1 MKKYYNVAYTVVVWL
16 PISSIGGL
24 VEMILI
30 GVFYNG
36 DLIDKIA
43 MCTACLC
50 VTITALTVLI
60 LLNDEFAVTYYDDEK
75 IIQKSFFKRKQ
86 IKYEDIKEIYVSG
99 DCIYF
104 TSKEYNL
111 KFDEKEKKYKVSREI
126 YKTLK
131 HEIMIMI
138 SSDAVFLKN
147 INLENIKVHIF
158 KHRPSVDKYLKP

>member
-1 MKKYYNVAYTVVVWL
+1 MKRYKNIAYTVVVSL
-16 PISSIGGL
+16 PISCVGCL
-24 VEMILI
+24 VGIIL
-30 GVFYNG
+30 GCVFYNG
-36 DLIDKIA
+36 DLIGAIS
-43 MCTACLC
+43 MC
-50 VTITALTVLI
+50 ITLSYVIILSFTVLI
-60 LLNDEFAVTYYDDEK
+60 LLNDDFAITYYDDEK
-75 IIQKSFFKRKQ
+75 IIQKAFFKRKQ

>member
-16 PISSIGGL
+16 PISCIGYL
-24 VEMILI
+24 AWIILRC
-30 GVFYNG
+30 VFYNG
-36 DLIDKIA
+36 DLIDTIV
-43 MCTACLC
+43 MC
-50 VTITALTVLI
+50 ITFSFIIIMALTVLI
-60 LLNDEFAVTYYDDEK
+60 LKKDEYIVTYYDDEK
-75 IIQKSFFKRKQ
+75 IIQKSFLKRKQ

-99 DCIYF
+99 DFIYF

>member
-1 MKKYYNVAYTVVVWL
+1 MKKYYNLAFTANVYL

-24 VEMILI
+24 VAIILI
-30 GVFYNG
+30 SVFYNG

-43 MCTACLC
+43 MCTALSF
-50 VTITALTVLI
+50 VIIMIFALLI
-60 LLNDEFAVTYYDDEK
+60 LLNDELAVTYYDHEK
-75 IIQKSFFKRKQ
+75 IIQKAFFKRKQ

-99 DCIYF
+99 SYIYI

-111 KFDEKEKKYKVSREI
+111 ELEEKGFKLQRKINKI
-126 YKTLK
+126 LK
-131 HEIMIMI
+131 NEVIIMI

-158 KHRPSVDKYLKP
+158 KHRPSVDKYLKRKK

>member
-1 MKKYYNVAYTVVVWL
+1 MKKYYNLAFTANVYL

-24 VEMILI
+24 VAMILI
-30 GVFYNG
+30 SVFYNG

-50 VTITALTVLI
+50 VIITALIVLI
-60 LLNDEFAVTYYDDEK
+60 LLNDELLVTYYDDEK
-75 IIQKSFFKRKQ
+75 IIQKFFLKRKQ

-99 DCIYF
+99 LYIYI

-111 KFDEKEKKYKVSREI
+111 ELEEKGFKLQRKINKI
-126 YKTLK
+126 LK
-131 HEIMIMI
+131 NEVIIMI